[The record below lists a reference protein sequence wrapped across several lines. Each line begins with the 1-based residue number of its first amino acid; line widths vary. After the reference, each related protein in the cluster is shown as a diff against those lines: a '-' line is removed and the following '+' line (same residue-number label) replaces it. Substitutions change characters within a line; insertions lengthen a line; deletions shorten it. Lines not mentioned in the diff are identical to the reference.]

1 MSDANVV
8 DVLSLNEATD
18 LVQHTGQD
26 VSYLFLGEMGI
37 GKSHMLYELGKRMP
51 EYQCMYA
58 EVPTFDT
65 SDITGVPFTEVING
79 VKVTRFAP
87 NAMLNIQSDR
97 PVMFMADEI
106 GKGTRPVQN
115 TFLRLFHE
123 HKIGE
128 FSLPKGSCVFATS
141 NLAAEGLGDHVQ
153 EHFRNRGSTIEI
165 RKPTAEEWI
174 IWAMANG
181 IHPVIIA
188 WVKKYPRCF
197 ASYRDGDGNPYINY
211 PTKPSKAFVSGRSLH
226 KASHIMWKRDKLP
239 SHVTRVAIAGC
250 VGASAANDIITFADT
265 YDRLPSWDA
274 IVASPDTAY
283 VPSNQDFAGNFV
295 SVFSAVSL
303 VERKTMAP
311 WMAYCQR
318 LPKEYQGVFALNVL
332 TSPARSVA
340 LNNRAFVTWATQ
352 NHWMVGV

>member
-65 SDITGVPFTEVING
+65 SDITGVPFTEVVNG

-87 NAMLNIQSDR
+87 NAMMNVQSNK
-97 PVMFMADEI
+97 PVLFLADEI
-106 GKGTRPVQN
+106 GKGSRPVQN

-123 HKIGE
+123 HRFGE
-128 FSLPKGSCVFATS
+128 HALPDRSIVFATS
-141 NLAAEGLGDHVQ
+141 NLAVEGLGDHVQ
-153 EHFRNRGSTIEI
+153 DHFRNRGSVIEL
-165 RKPTAEEWI
+165 RKPNAEEWI

-188 WVKKYPRCF
+188 WVKKFPRCL

-211 PTKPSKAFVSGRSLH
+211 PTKPSKAFVSPRSLH
-226 KASHIMWKRDKLP
+226 KSSHIMWQRDKLP
-239 SHVTRVAIAGC
+239 NHVTRIAIAGC
-250 VGASAANDIITFADT
+250 VGVSAANDIMTFADT
-265 YDRLPSWDA
+265 YDRLPSWEA

-283 VPSNQDFAGNFV
+283 VPDNKDFAGNFV

-303 VERKTMAP
+303 VDRKTMAP

-332 TSPARSVA
+332 TSPARNVA

-352 NHWMVGV
+352 NHWLV